1 MAKLRRTVEETD
13 DLIFAA
19 LAEAERL
26 PADERADAFMR
37 IVVGSQV
44 LLKALPTGPK
54 GKARPAYPT
63 TPEERLRARQTPSVV
78 AARALATKMGV
89 TDDQLDADLGDP
101 LVATSD
107 G

>member
-1 MAKLRRTVEETD
+1 MAKRLSVDETD
-13 DLIFAA
+13 ALIHGA

-26 PADERADAFMR
+26 PADEWVDAFMR

-44 LLKALPTGPK
+44 LLKALPAKPK

-63 TPEERLRARQTPSVV
+63 TPEERQRALQTPSVV
-78 AARALATKMGV
+78 AAREHAKKMGV
-89 TDDQLDADLGDP
+89 TEVELDADLGDP

-107 G
+107 E